1 MNVILLFIILVSIT
15 VITSSSS
22 SADEDGYY
30 GYDYNDENNT
40 TNSNDDGYYYYYYD
54 DYESPAPEPIPAP
67 VHIPTA
73 LREQQLQIE
82 QNRLRVQ
89 KQKDELVQRQHELHQ
104 HQQTLREEAAIKA
117 KAKQKE
123 EEAIRIR
130 QKEEQKSMASRGFL
144 ITGEGLIKITKKL
157 FMIPRIYD
165 SIKDQFGCLKAGSDQ
180 GSRPKD
186 SEEMQL
192 LTIIEEK
199 KKQEEIKQRSMTKM
213 TLKERQEERMRYQM
227 EMALVQEKMKKD
239 RKFFLGSTCEMLT
252 CTACMVVVEEFSIA
266 VKNMMFDPEIKY
278 VEQVFEGFCGSNTIT
293 RVHGGLILKMC
304 KDWFTSTIGYKEA
317 LFIPF
322 ENNKNWENPL
332 PLISTLVP
340 NKNRTCGDIG
350 ACDYEI
356 FQMNNTK
363 VYRYQER
370 WDDKCFVCQ
379 KFADDLEARVTLS
392 ENINE
397 AAITT
402 LVTNAC
408 DRLGFQDNFY
418 EICKAMIRGK
428 VDTLTWLAD
437 MHKEKVRKKVKA
449 DTRFS
454 DFLCQD
460 LSYCLKWE
468 SDGEIAKRNQVVVE
482 PVFS

>member
-1 MNVILLFIILVSIT
+1 MNVILLLLVLVLVDISSISG
-15 VITSSSS
+15 I
-22 SADEDGYY
+22 DDDGYY
-30 GYDYNDENNT
+30 GYDSIDDNNS
-40 TNSNDDGYYYYYYD
+40 NSNTNDDGYYYYYYD
-54 DYESPAPEPIPAP
+54 DYVPDPIPPP
-67 VHIPTA
+67 VLIPTA
-73 LREQQLQIE
+73 LREQQLHIE
-82 QNRLRVQ
+82 QNRLRAQ

-104 HQQTLREEAAIKA
+104 QQQILREEAAIKA
-117 KAKQKE
+117 KIKQKE

-130 QKEEQKSMASRGFL
+130 QKEEQKNMASRGFL
-144 ITGEGLIKITKKL
+144 VTGEGLIKITKKL
-157 FMIPRIYD
+157 NMVPRIYD
-165 SIKDQFGCLKAGSDQ
+165 SIKDQFGCLKSGSDQ

-192 LTIIEEK
+192 LTVIEEK
-199 KKQEEIKQRSMTKM
+199 KKLEEIKQRSMTKM
-213 TLKERQEERMRYQM
+213 SLKERQEERMRYQL
-227 EMALVQEKMKKD
+227 EMALIQEKMKKD

-252 CTACMVVVEEFSIA
+252 CTACMVLVEEFSVV
-266 VKNMMFDPEIKY
+266 VKNKMFDPDTKY
-278 VEQVFEGFCGSNTIT
+278 VEQVFEGFCESNTIT
-293 RVHGGLILKMC
+293 RVHGGLVQKMC
-304 KDWFTSTIGYKEA
+304 KDWFTGIIGYKEA

-332 PLISTLVP
+332 PLISTLIP

-350 ACDYEI
+350 ACDYDI
-356 FQMNNTK
+356 FKLNNTK

-392 ENINE
+392 ENVNE

-418 EICKAMIRGK
+418 EICKSMIRGK

-454 DFLCQD
+454 DFICQD

-468 SDGEIAKRNQVVVE
+468 SDGEIAKRNQVIVD